1 MDPQSLISK
10 ERNFG
15 CAEMNSKMVRK
26 IKIKGV
32 KMILKGQNKLRL
44 VPLLVNF
51 EDGEDSKRCL
61 LQNVL

>member
-1 MDPQSLISK
+1 
-10 ERNFG
+10 
-15 CAEMNSKMVRK
+15 MNSKMVRK

>member
-1 MDPQSLISK
+1 
-10 ERNFG
+10 
-15 CAEMNSKMVRK
+15 MNSKVVRK
-26 IKIKGV
+26 LQLKGV
-32 KMILKGQNKLRL
+32 KMILKGQKKLCL